1 MLEMLGYSFFVNAL
15 LAGLL
20 ASIVCG
26 IIGSYVVVRQMVSVS
41 GGIAHASFGGVG
53 IGYWLGIDP
62 LLGAFCFSGVVAIIT
77 GWLMLHARQQFDT
90 LVGAIWAGGMAIGIL
105 FISITPGFAPDLF
118 SYLFG
123 NILLVTPQYLLIMG
137 GLSLAVL
144 AIVSLFYY
152 EFQALSFDPEFSESQ
167 GLFTMALTILMLILI
182 VIAVVV
188 LIRVVGIILVIA
200 LLTIPASIAR
210 QYAHSLHEMMVYA
223 IITGMVCT
231 TFGIWFSYVW
241 DIPSG
246 ATIILTTL
254 VLYLVTL
261 LVKDQKVLKR
271 AKTG

>member
-1 MLEMLGYSFFVNAL
+1 MLEYSFFVNAL
-15 LAGLL
+15 LAGFL

-26 IIGSYVVVRQMVSVS
+26 VIGSYIVVRQMVSVS

-62 LLGAFCFSGVVAIIT
+62 LLGAFCFSGIVALVT
-77 GWLMLHARQQFDT
+77 GWLMVHARQQFDT
-90 LVGAIWAGGMAIGIL
+90 LVGAVWAGGMAIGIV

-123 NILLVTPQYLLIMG
+123 NILLVTPQYLLIIS
-137 GLSLAVL
+137 GLLIAVL
-144 AIVSLFYY
+144 FIVSLFYY
-152 EFQALSFDPEFSESQ
+152 EFLAVSFDPEFSESQ
-167 GLFTMALTILMLILI
+167 GLCTIAHTILMLILI
-182 VIAVVV
+182 VIAVVI

-210 QYAHSLHEMMVYA
+210 QYAGSLHQMMLYA
-223 IITGMVCT
+223 VIVGVVCST
-231 TFGIWFSYVW
+231 AGIWFSYLW

-246 ATIILTTL
+246 ATIILMTL

-261 LVKDQKVLKR
+261 MMKNRKGR
-271 AKTG
+271 ESSRTE